1 MAADRSRDQVARSDG
16 LRGFSPKPGAANTSG
31 LGLPTDW
38 PDTATAR
45 ERPTR
50 VAYRAYPGTA
60 GGEEV
65 TADQILHRLDRVR
78 RVGTDRWV
86 ACCPAHDSK
95 SRSSLSIR
103 ELDDGRVLVHD
114 HGGCSVQDVLSAVG
128 LEIEVLFPEKP
139 IGDRVSRVKKP
150 YRLRDVVAALKG
162 ELHIA
167 WVVLS
172 DVKAKKPITE
182 NDAARAKVAVERI
195 SLFLREI
202 DHAG

>member
-1 MAADRSRDQVARSDG
+1 MTVDQ
-16 LRGFSPKPGAANTSG
+16 L
-31 LGLPTDW
+31 
-38 PDTATAR
+38 
-45 ERPTR
+45 
-50 VAYRAYPGTA
+50 
-60 GGEEV
+60 
-65 TADQILHRLDRVR
+65 LHRLDRVR